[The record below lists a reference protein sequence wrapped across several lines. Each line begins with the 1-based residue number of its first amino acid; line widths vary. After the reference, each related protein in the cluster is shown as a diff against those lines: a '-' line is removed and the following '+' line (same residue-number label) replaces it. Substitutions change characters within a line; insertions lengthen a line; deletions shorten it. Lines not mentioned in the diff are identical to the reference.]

1 MVQCRFPEHTHQF
14 QWWVSMLLFQNNFA
28 LWGVF
33 CRFDICL
40 PPLETIIFSVPCFLS
55 GIRNWEFICSYIVSP
70 RPRMP
75 ELLEGTCCRNH
86 SFPSRHGGTR
96 RIQSSWMARGSPVT
110 SLKPRQENGAR
121 KAPGAAMIHRQLN
134 QIVYICLLAKSV
146 GPRTPRTHGN
156 MCCCSLWNS
165 LLLLLLMVMMM
176 TLTISLESPP
186 KDPFLVVSRFYA
198 LNLYQCPI
206 TENPIKS
213 REIPISCWWFNT
225 IFFHGS
231 VNIGFIMVN
240 IIINITHSCNSYIYI
255 YSLM

>member
-1 MVQCRFPEHTHQF
+1 
-14 QWWVSMLLFQNNFA
+14 MLLFQHNFA

-55 GIRNWEFICSYIVSP
+55 GIRNWEFVCSYIVSP
-70 RPRMP
+70 RLSHARIAFF
-75 ELLEGTCCRNH
+75 GTCCRNH
-86 SFPSRHGGTR
+86 SFPSRHGGTKHPVVMDGHGPYYCTVTDD
-96 RIQSSWMARGSPVT
+96 WGSPVVFHC
-110 SLKPRQENGAR
+110 QENGAR

-134 QIVYICLLAKSV
+134 QIVYLKNSV

-156 MCCCSLWNS
+156 MCCCFLWNS

-198 LNLYQCPI
+198 LYQCPI
-206 TENPIKS
+206 TENPMKS

-231 VNIGFIMVN
+231 VNIGFYN
-240 IIINITHSCNSYIYI
+240 GKHHH
-255 YSLM
+255 